1 MMLLKLIEWIMKWS
15 RLDEDYVIV
24 KKDEVRT

>member
-1 MMLLKLIEWIMKWS
+1 MLLKLIEWIMKWS

-24 KKDEVRT
+24 KKDEVRG

>member
-24 KKDEVRT
+24 KKDEVRG